1 MISASDTGTR
11 DTRRE
16 PLTRAEI
23 ARAALVMVDRDGGEN
38 LSMRRL
44 AQELRVTTMAVYH
57 HFESKAEV
65 MQAAADQVW
74 IEVVLS
80 VEPHDDPVETILQ
93 GFLTARRVFRAHRDI
108 TPYAVAS
115 PRTPDA
121 VHAMASA
128 IAAQFEQAGFTGERA
143 ATAYHALATFTLGS
157 GLLEAQRAMVDR
169 SIRAPVSD
177 LAAAVGT
184 PTSAG
189 ADDDTYT
196 AVLDS
201 MEDDPDLVRFE
212 RSLRAIMAGLRA
224 ADAT

>member
-1 MISASDTGTR
+1 
-11 DTRRE
+11 
-16 PLTRAEI
+16 
-23 ARAALVMVDRDGGEN
+23 
-38 LSMRRL
+38 MRRL

-128 IAAQFEQAGFTGERA
+128 IAARN
-143 ATAYHALATFTLGS
+143 
-157 GLLEAQRAMVDR
+157 RRRVDR
-169 SIRAPVSD
+169 TACAVPHGRCWIRMRLP
-177 LAAAVGT
+177 
-184 PTSAG
+184 AG
-189 ADDDTYT
+189 SRT
-196 AVLDS
+196 AQS
-201 MEDDPDLVRFE
+201 RKP
-212 RSLRAIMAGLRA
+212 
-224 ADAT
+224 